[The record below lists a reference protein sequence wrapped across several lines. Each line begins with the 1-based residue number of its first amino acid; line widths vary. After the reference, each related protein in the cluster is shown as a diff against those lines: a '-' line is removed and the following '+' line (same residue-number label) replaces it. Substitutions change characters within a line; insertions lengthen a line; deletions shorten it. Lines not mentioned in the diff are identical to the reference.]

1 MSKLLG
7 LKKED
12 IKTQFI
18 ENVNK
23 YQNGINNNK
32 SKSKHITLSMNDKYI
47 ELIRSLSKQD
57 RLTKSG
63 IIRAALISFAKL
75 SKSDREKIYDEN
87 YED

>member
-32 SKSKHITLSMNDKYI
+32 SKHITLSMNDKYI

-63 IIRAALISFAKL
+63 VIRAALISFAKL